1 LERTVRVKRV
11 ELLEKLTANRAKHV
25 ADFKT
30 AMAEWVRQCES
41 ALERAYGEAREGF
54 IIQNPLIDLPKP
66 ESFTSSYDEAI
77 GMMEMEVRD
86 EVEITAQEFQAWV
99 QDNWSW
105 RGRFMANS
113 GTYLAG

>member
-1 LERTVRVKRV
+1 
-11 ELLEKLTANRAKHV
+11 
-25 ADFKT
+25 
-30 AMAEWVRQCES
+30 
-41 ALERAYGEAREGF
+41 
-54 IIQNPLIDLPKP
+54 
-66 ESFTSSYDEAI
+66 
-77 GMMEMEVRD
+77 MEMEVRD